1 MRKTE
6 NKKGYKD
13 NVLNIFPRAS
23 PIHDEKER
31 RGVGGRMSSKDRK
44 SPARRRRR
52 QRRRT
57 MTTGARIGGFGH
69 WARNSWTTVGGGGE
83 PRETQPKYH
92 RKKCVRTSFI
102 SQFYSSE
109 SVSLDR
115 VCSPQRPTAC
125 MLGVIVTEQGRSAR
139 RQPSASQQL
148 LQEVSRFHQ
157 IKRHLQRAGGP
168 T

>member
-1 MRKTE
+1 M
-6 NKKGYKD
+6 KKK
-13 NVLNIFPRAS
+13 
-23 PIHDEKER
+23 

-115 VCSPQRPTAC
+115 VCSPQRPAAC

-139 RQPSASQQL
+139 RQPSASHLAQQL
-148 LQEVSRFHQ
+148 LPDFIKSREDTYREQVARRKDNNMANRTDKETKPDQELIAWF
-157 IKRHLQRAGGP
+157 KL
-168 T
+168 